1 MNENEFSSEELRK
14 NEDEKLS
21 EAVERHTIKRAI
33 NKIVNRQIELPEK
46 VTAEYLTGYAKCQLD
61 IIDILTD
68 MLNR

>member
-21 EAVERHTIKRAI
+21 ETVEQQTIKRAI
-33 NKIVNRQIELPEK
+33 KKIVNRQIELPEK